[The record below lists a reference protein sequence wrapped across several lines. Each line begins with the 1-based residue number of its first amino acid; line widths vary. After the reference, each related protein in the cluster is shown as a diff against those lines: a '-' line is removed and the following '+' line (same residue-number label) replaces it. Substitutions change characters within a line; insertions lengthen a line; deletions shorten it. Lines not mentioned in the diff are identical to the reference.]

1 MAGDVLMKV
10 AAPRSTFRVGARD
23 VGVKGIGTGHV
34 RWQKPKSN
42 DSFCMAS
49 SKRRGSSTG
58 SKKRTSPKDDLS
70 SKRGDSIGSATELK
84 PASVAGITE
93 DHRFEQFYYNAETTK
108 RIMGFVT
115 MYNKPVFLC
124 NPSLAVAAETQLNKR
139 NDDSSTTGT
148 TSKASENKSSN
159 TISDYLLLDRDDRW
173 KGKLPKNKYKR
184 FELGKPRMVGNSF
197 DYDVVF
203 CDPPFSNVD
212 LEALKTTIQ
221 LLAFTETHKKAPLW
235 LAFISDR
242 EEDILKVFAEY
253 NLERKP
259 PALGYASVKQE
270 TQAKIF
276 LYGPRMG

>member
-1 MAGDVLMKV
+1 
-10 AAPRSTFRVGARD
+10 
-23 VGVKGIGTGHV
+23 
-34 RWQKPKSN
+34 
-42 DSFCMAS
+42 
-49 SKRRGSSTG
+49 
-58 SKKRTSPKDDLS
+58 
-70 SKRGDSIGSATELK
+70 
-84 PASVAGITE
+84 
-93 DHRFEQFYYNAETTK
+93 
-108 RIMGFVT
+108 
-115 MYNKPVFLC
+115 
-124 NPSLAVAAETQLNKR
+124 
-139 NDDSSTTGT
+139 
-148 TSKASENKSSN
+148 
-159 TISDYLLLDRDDRW
+159 
-173 KGKLPKNKYKR
+173 
-184 FELGKPRMVGNSF
+184 MVGNSF